1 VLLTRSPADGDLP
14 RLDGL
19 DLRQVDRQHAAPQL
33 GADLVRRDRLGHAE
47 LRQQAA
53 TPVSATWAEALALM
67 GQNEPERLRA
77 ALLATIN
84 EIRVLTAADKTRM
97 AAVQVYFA
105 GGAVRSYL
113 ITHRLAGYTSP
124 GHSLRRSVFLLRS
137 SGRPRG
143 GLQLHLAEGSL
154 PFVRDLSNSATKR
167 NLTAQQRVA
176 VAVDQLADVLITAVD
191 HLAGLCASVAS

>member
-1 VLLTRSPADGDLP
+1 LSRRSPADGDLP

-19 DLRQVDRQHAAPQL
+19 DLRQVDRPHAAPQL

-53 TPVSATWAEALALM
+53 TPVSATWTEALVLL

-113 ITHRLAGYTSP
+113 ITHRPYAKTQWNWAVRSFADARLTKLDLDLRNREHAAALEKELSGIDTLS
-124 GHSLRRSVFLLRS
+124 GH
-137 SGRPRG
+137 P
-143 GLQLHLAEGSL
+143 
-154 PFVRDLSNSATKR
+154 N
-167 NLTAQQRVA
+167 
-176 VAVDQLADVLITAVD
+176 
-191 HLAGLCASVAS
+191 